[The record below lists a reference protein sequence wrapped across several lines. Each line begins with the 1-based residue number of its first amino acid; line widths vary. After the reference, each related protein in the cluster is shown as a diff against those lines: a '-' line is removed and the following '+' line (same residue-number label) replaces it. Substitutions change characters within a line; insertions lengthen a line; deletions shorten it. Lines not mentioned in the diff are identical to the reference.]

1 MEHHP
6 LAEKR
11 SRRKGM
17 KGMTN
22 PNTKC
27 PICQYSKADIRQ
39 IPSWGYEIHCP
50 RCGPYQLY
58 LERSLESFAE
68 DLKHKFIGLTGR
80 KLYEISA
87 FIRERHEKGQEKP
100 GFNPEKLY
108 GVSKNLPIFNLKE
121 KQRYFLLS
129 IEKRFNNYADSIKL
143 VLETDYPLA
152 WAENEK
158 EFEYILNV
166 IQDRNLIRWSRQAQH
181 PNPVESVISLTHY
194 GWDYLDENRSKN
206 RSEFKNVFVAM
217 SFKSEFDP
225 LWEKSI
231 KPAITEIGL
240 NPIRIDKIQ
249 LDHDERIDDAILNKI
264 AESRLLVAEFTGVSP
279 GVYFEAGFAL
289 GKGIPFILSVSDK
302 EIGNVH
308 FDTRQFPHI
317 VWENSE
323 DLKKKLIERIQFLV
337 GNQ

>member
-1 MEHHP
+1 
-6 LAEKR
+6 
-11 SRRKGM
+11 M
-17 KGMTN
+17 KGMTD
-22 PNTKC
+22 PNIKC
-27 PICQYSKADIRQ
+27 LICQYHKADIRQ
-39 IPSWGYEIHCP
+39 IPSWGYDINCP
-50 RCGPYQLY
+50 RCGPYQFY

-68 DLKHKFIGLTGR
+68 DLQNNFMGLTGR

-87 FIRERHEKGQEKP
+87 FIRERYENGQEKP
-100 GFNPEKLY
+100 GFNDKSLLD
-108 GVSKNLPIFNLKE
+108 VTKNLPIFNLKA
-121 KQRYFLLS
+121 KQRYLLSS

-166 IQDRNLIRWSRQAQH
+166 VQDRNLIRWSRQAQH
-181 PNPVESVISLTHY
+181 PNPVEAIISLTYY
-194 GWDYLDENRSKN
+194 GWDYLDENRSQN
-206 RSEFKNVFVAM
+206 RSESRNVFVAM
-217 SFKSEFDP
+217 SFKSEYESI
-225 LWEKSI
+225 WEDAI
-231 KPAITEIGL
+231 KPAITEIGF

-289 GKGIPFILSVSDK
+289 GKGIPFILTVSDK

-323 DLKKKLIERIQFLV
+323 DLRKKLIERIRFLV